1 MENMKLPD
9 FYEYVM
15 PTNFDDC
22 YFWCQNNCSCV
33 AYAYVDGIG
42 CLVWSKDLID
52 ILEFPDGG
60 GEDLYLRLAHS
71 ELVGGKKSKKI
82 IISLV
87 VVFGTVILAAAV
99 YGFLRRRR
107 ANKNASDSPARSLQ
121 SATNELSELPFFDFD
136 SILVAMKNFSMTNK
150 LRQGGKTN

>member
-1 MENMKLPD
+1 
-9 FYEYVM
+9 M
-15 PTNFDDC
+15 PKNFDDC

-71 ELVGGKKSKKI
+71 ELGENNEC
-82 IISLV
+82 
-87 VVFGTVILAAAV
+87 V
-99 YGFLRRRR
+99 YFL
-107 ANKNASDSPARSLQ
+107 
-121 SATNELSELPFFDFD
+121 FFSYSYFH
-136 SILVAMKNFSMTNK
+136 
-150 LRQGGKTN
+150 